1 MSRAMG
7 RLRIVFLLFVSLWLW
22 HASAITLDGKRQYR
36 VTIEMPRGSL
46 SGICLIK
53 TDASGSKGSLVN
65 EFGIHAL
72 DFTVSTDRRK
82 VRLLH
87 VIDRMNK
94 WYIKRIL
101 RRDLRF
107 LFLNKESVQDRRRE
121 VIVAGDT
128 TILHNKKYRITYT
141 FTEIKNEIDQ

>member
-1 MSRAMG
+1 MG

-22 HASAITLDGKRQYR
+22 HASAITLDGKRQYS

-107 LFLNKESVQDRRRE
+107 LFLNKESAQDHRRE
-121 VIVAGDT
+121 VTVAGDT

>member
-1 MSRAMG
+1 ME

-22 HASAITLDGKRQYR
+22 HASAITLDGKRQYS

-107 LFLNKESVQDRRRE
+107 LFLNKESAQDRRQE
-121 VIVAGDT
+121 VTVAGDT
-128 TILHNKKYRITYT
+128 TILHNKKYHITYT
-141 FTEIKNEIDQ
+141 FTEIKDEIDQ

>member
-1 MSRAMG
+1 
-7 RLRIVFLLFVSLWLW
+7 LLFVSLWLW
-22 HASAITLDGKRQYR
+22 HASAITLDGKRQYS

-107 LFLNKESVQDRRRE
+107 LFLNKESAQDRRRE

>member
-1 MSRAMG
+1 M
-7 RLRIVFLLFVSLWLW
+7 LFVSLWLW

-72 DFTVSTDRRK
+72 DFTISTDRRK

-107 LFLNKESVQDRRRE
+107 LFLNKESAQDRRRE

-128 TILHNKKYRITYT
+128 TILYNKKYRITYT

>member
-1 MSRAMG
+1 ME

-22 HASAITLDGKRQYR
+22 HASAITLDGKRQYS

-107 LFLNKESVQDRRRE
+107 LFLNKESAQDRRRE

>member
-1 MSRAMG
+1 
-7 RLRIVFLLFVSLWLW
+7 
-22 HASAITLDGKRQYR
+22 
-36 VTIEMPRGSL
+36 MPRGSL

-107 LFLNKESVQDRRRE
+107 LFLNKESAQDRRRE

>member
-22 HASAITLDGKRQYR
+22 HASAITLDGKRQYS

-107 LFLNKESVQDRRRE
+107 LFLNKESAQDRWRE

-128 TILHNKKYRITYT
+128 TILHNKKYHITYT

>member
-1 MSRAMG
+1 
-7 RLRIVFLLFVSLWLW
+7 
-22 HASAITLDGKRQYR
+22 LDGKRQYS

-107 LFLNKESVQDRRRE
+107 LFLNKESAQDRRRE

>member
-1 MSRAMG
+1 ME

-22 HASAITLDGKRQYR
+22 HASAITLDGKRQYS

>member
-1 MSRAMG
+1 ME

-22 HASAITLDGKRQYR
+22 HASAITLDGKRQYS

-107 LFLNKESVQDRRRE
+107 LFLNKESVQDRWRE
-121 VIVAGDT
+121 VTVEGDT
-128 TILHNKKYRITYT
+128 TILHNKKYSITYT

>member
-1 MSRAMG
+1 M
-7 RLRIVFLLFVSLWLW
+7 LFVSLWLW
-22 HASAITLDGKRQYR
+22 HASAITLDGKRQYS

>member
-22 HASAITLDGKRQYR
+22 HASAITLDGKRQYS

-107 LFLNKESVQDRRRE
+107 LFLNKESAQDRRRE

>member
-1 MSRAMG
+1 MG

-22 HASAITLDGKRQYR
+22 HASAITLDGKRQYS

-107 LFLNKESVQDRRRE
+107 LFLNKESAQDRWRE
-121 VIVAGDT
+121 VTVEGDT
-128 TILHNKKYRITYT
+128 TILYNKKYRITYT

>member
-1 MSRAMG
+1 MG

-22 HASAITLDGKRQYR
+22 HASAITLDGKRQYS

-107 LFLNKESVQDRRRE
+107 LFLNKESAQDRRRE